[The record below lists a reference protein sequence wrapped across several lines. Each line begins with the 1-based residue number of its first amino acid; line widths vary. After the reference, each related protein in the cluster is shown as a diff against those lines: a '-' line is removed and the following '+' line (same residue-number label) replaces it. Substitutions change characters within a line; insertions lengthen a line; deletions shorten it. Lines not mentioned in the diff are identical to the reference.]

1 MALTLTDIRHLFDT
15 YGAIAY
21 SGEPVTQLQH
31 ALQTAA
37 LAEEAGAD
45 ETLVG
50 AAFLHDLGHLLNL
63 QGETPSERGIDEAA
77 ASLRRPAFCPHFD
90 GHGAHPVRNW
100 CISRH
105 SRLFRAIFSA

>member
-37 LAEEAGAD
+37 LAEEAGAAGKRID
-45 ETLVG
+45 R
-50 AAFLHDLGHLLNL
+50 
-63 QGETPSERGIDEAA
+63 EREHA
-77 ASLRRPAFCPHFD
+77 RE
-90 GHGAHPVRNW
+90 HGRKAED
-100 CISRH
+100 IEE
-105 SRLFRAIFSA
+105 RL

>member
-50 AAFLHDLGHLLNL
+50 AALLHDLGHLLNL
-63 QGETPSERGIDEAA
+63 QGETPSER
-77 ASLRRPAFCPHFD
+77 SP
-90 GHGAHPVRNW
+90 GAP
-100 CISRH
+100 SGGG
-105 SRLFRAIFSA
+105 